1 MSDLC
6 ITKIGCGSDKARKSL
21 LVLAIPL
28 AFRYLWLRPRLGR
41 LGNAKENKFF
51 LGTALA
57 FRYLCIIRNSHI
69 MGLLEPEV

>member
-6 ITKIGCGSDKARKSL
+6 SLKIGCGSDKARKSL

-28 AFRYLWLRPRLGR
+28 AFRYLC
-41 LGNAKENKFF
+41 F
-51 LGTALA
+51 
-57 FRYLCIIRNSHI
+57 IRNSHI